1 MKISA
6 KMAVILLAS
15 SMAFSAVGCKG
26 EPPEPPR
33 QVGESDVSQA
43 GIELSVASFELASP
57 DFIDRDGHAM
67 RPSTDESEV
76 AVLRLKIKNTSSSE
90 IQYKPLHFESADK
103 RVQVCTDP
111 DPDTGARS
119 DIKAIA
125 FESGKGT
132 HTPAQHIEPRV
143 AIPAGSEIIDEY
155 LFEPPVVAGG
165 QKLIVL
171 VPGSVVGV
179 QKTFR
184 FYLDMPK
191 RGVQAEPSKLNEAA
205 VVDGVSVT
213 VTKVGAEFPELVPKD
228 EKLKEGLKY
237 AYAYTAKPVLA
248 IHIKIVNNSSTDYG
262 YSPSHAAEIAGINL
276 NMPGNNTLK
285 RQKLDGA
292 VYGKGQIPNKVA
304 LKAGDTIEDVFFF
317 EMPGDSTP
325 LEFSLSGHIF
335 GVRGIY
341 RFKLDYENTTPPE
354 PDLKPYLNANAA
366 PGEAAAEEAKAE
378 EAAEAKADDGAEAKA
393 ADAAPKADDAAEKAD
408 DKKEEAKAD
417 DKKADDKKADDKKSD
432 KKKKK

>member
-6 KMAVILLAS
+6 KLPVILLAA

-213 VTKVGAEFPELVPKD
+213 VTKVGAEYPELVPKD
-228 EKLKEGLKY
+228 EKVKEGLKY

-292 VYGKGQIPNKVA
+292 VYGKGQVPNKVA

-341 RFKLDYENTTPPE
+341 RFKLDYENTTPAE
-354 PDLKPYLNANAA
+354 PDLTPYKSAGVADNAA
-366 PGEAAAEEAKAE
+366 PEEGAAEEAKDGAE
-378 EAAEAKADDGAEAKA
+378 AKEAENAEAKADDKADEKKDDAKA
-393 ADAAPKADDAAEKAD
+393 DEKKD
-408 DKKEEAKAD
+408 EAKAD
-417 DKKADDKKADDKKSD
+417 DKKAD

>member
-6 KMAVILLAS
+6 KLPVILLAS

-33 QVGESDVSQA
+33 QVGEADVSQA

-67 RPSTDESEV
+67 RPSADESEV

-103 RVQVCTDP
+103 RIQVCTDP

-171 VPGSVVGV
+171 VPGTVVGV

-205 VVDGVSVT
+205 TVDDVSVT
-213 VTKVGAEFPELVPKD
+213 VTKVGAEYPELEPKD

-248 IHIKIVNNSSTDYG
+248 IHIKIDNKSSTDYG
-262 YSPSHAAEIAGINL
+262 YNPSHAAEIAGINL
-276 NMPGNNTLK
+276 NMPGNISLK
-285 RQKLDGA
+285 RVKLDGA
-292 VYGKGQIPNKVA
+292 VYGKGQVANKVA
-304 LKAGDTIEDVFFF
+304 LKAGETIEDVFFF
-317 EMPGDSTP
+317 DMPGDSTP

-341 RFKLDYENTTPPE
+341 RFKLDYEKTTPAE
-354 PDLKPYLNANAA
+354 PDLTPYKSAGNADN
-366 PGEAAAEEAKAE
+366 AAAEEHAAADANGGDNAEAKAE
-378 EAAEAKADDGAEAKA
+378 EKKDEAKADEKKDE
-393 ADAAPKADDAAEKAD
+393 PKA
-408 DKKEEAKAD
+408 EE
-417 DKKADDKKADDKKSD
+417 KKADDKKSD